1 MSSKDSGG
9 GGGGGRGGRDN
20 ASMQRT
26 FENFEDFDVVVDE
39 SLLAMSF
46 NALHITISTK
56 VS

>member
-1 MSSKDSGG
+1 MSSKDSNS
-9 GGGGGRGGRDN
+9 GGGGRGGRDA

-26 FENFEDFDVVVDE
+26 FEDFDMVDDEE

-56 VS
+56 VR